1 MEKEIDFEAKMIFL
15 GDTGVGKTSLVK
27 QYTENIFDVDMPS
40 SKGAFHYE
48 KNMDINQKKYKVFI
62 WDTTGEERFKTML
75 SFYYRDAHM
84 IALVYSV
91 ISKESM
97 DNLSFYLNQ
106 IQQKNT
112 NDCVVLVVG
121 NKIDQDPDFD
131 TSKVPENVQK
141 LCDKYGCE
149 HIYTSAKDSEG
160 VEKIFDKLI
169 RKADELNVIENAH
182 LNDRGT
188 RISSDNLRRKNGC
201 YC

>member
-27 QYTENIFDVDMPS
+27 QYTENIFDVNMPS

-48 KNMDINQKKYKVFI
+48 KNMEINHKKYKVFI

-84 IALVYSV
+84 VALVYSV
-91 ISKESM
+91 ISQESM
-97 DNLSFYLNQ
+97 DNLAFYLTQ
-106 IQQKNT
+106 IQQKNI
-112 NDCVVLVVG
+112 NNCVVLLVG

-131 TSKVPENVQK
+131 TTVVPKNIQK
-141 LCDKYGCE
+141 LCDKYGCD
-149 HIYTSAKDSEG
+149 HVYASAKDSTA
-160 VEKIFDKLI
+160 VEDIFDGLI
-169 RKADELNVIENAH
+169 AKADELNVIENAH
-182 LNDRGT
+182 LNNIGVRL
-188 RISSDNLRRKNGC
+188 SSENLKRQKGC